1 MSATTHPT
9 KPLDARELASRWQA
23 MCADPAFD
31 DVIGKV
37 ELDEWGDVLMNPPV
51 GKPHG
56 WTATRI
62 AIVLEQFLRGV
73 TMVEV
78 GIITSL
84 GVRVPDVIWCS
95 DAWLARHSENAPL
108 TSAPEICVE
117 IVSPT
122 NSFPELR
129 RKARAYIEA
138 GAMEAW
144 IVSPADRTV
153 EVHAA
158 AGQMESTNFPLNL
171 ADVFRN

>member
-23 MCADPAFD
+23 MCTDPKFD

-37 ELDEWGDVLMNPPV
+37 ELDEWGDVLMNPPAGV
-51 GKPHG
+51 PHG
-56 WTATRI
+56 RTATRI
-62 AIVLEQFLRGV
+62 VVVLEKFLGGS

-78 GIITSL
+78 GVITSM
-84 GVRVPDVIWCS
+84 GVRVPDVVWCS
-95 DAWLARHSENAPL
+95 DAWLDQHPEKTAL

-117 IVSPT
+117 ILSPSNT
-122 NSFPELR
+122 RSELR

-138 GAMEAW
+138 GAIEAW

-158 AGQMESTNFPLNL
+158 AGHTESTTFPLNL
-171 ADVFRN
+171 ADLFRN

>member
-1 MSATTHPT
+1 MSVTTHPT

-23 MCADPAFD
+23 LCADPAFD

-51 GKPHG
+51 GKSHG

-62 AIVLEQFLRGV
+62 VVVLERFSGGL
-73 TMVEV
+73 TMAEV

-84 GVRVPDVIWCS
+84 GVRVPDVVWCS
-95 DAWLARHSENAPL
+95 NTWLAQHPESAPL

-117 IVSPT
+117 VVSPT
-122 NSFPELR
+122 NTRSELR
-129 RKARAYIEA
+129 RKARAYVEA
-138 GAMEAW
+138 GAIEAW

-158 AGQMESTNFPLNL
+158 AGQTDSTTFPLNL
-171 ADVFRN
+171 QDLFRD